1 MSDAPPPSPPSRRIT
16 GRITAEHVSA
26 TLEEFLVRASTRGEL
41 AVAAARA
48 VLCAL
53 LLLRILIAY
62 GDELRA
68 LEVKPW
74 FSAAGLSAGLAFS
87 LHSLSRLRA
96 PGAPLR
102 LTLSVLVDTAVVIVA
117 LSPIVVWPH
126 GDYRGVL
133 REFDAAGIL
142 LVVVAT
148 GARLY
153 PRVAVVGAASNALAL
168 TGFLLLDQLRHPT
181 LVGYPAG
188 DVILAYALLIG
199 ASTLA
204 FAVAKGT
211 RLLVAEGAEAV
222 LKAERARQRLGVYVS
237 EEVAAALDSSDDD
250 PALGG
255 ARREVA
261 VLFSDLRGFTRFAEK
276 LEPEAL
282 VGELNA
288 YLDAMVTAVRAE
300 GGVIDKFI
308 GDAVMALFG
317 VPQARPDAAAAAIRA
332 AAAMQRALREHN
344 EVRARAG
351 RPPLAHGIGVHYGP
365 CVWGN
370 IGTQERMQYTVIG
383 DAVNLASRL
392 ESASKELG
400 VPVVISAD
408 AAAHLGY
415 DDRTP
420 VLAPRGTLQVRG
432 REQELEVF
440 TFVDPEL
447 T

>member
-1 MSDAPPPSPPSRRIT
+1 MSDAPATPPSRRIT
-16 GRITAEHVSA
+16 GRFTAEHVSA
-26 TLEEFLVRASTRGEL
+26 TLEEFLLRASTRGEA
-41 AVAAARA
+41 AVAAARG

-53 LLLRILIAY
+53 LLLRILLAY
-62 GDELRA
+62 GDELFA

-74 FSAAGLSAGLAFS
+74 FAAAGLSFGLAFS
-87 LHSLSRLRA
+87 LHTLRRLRA
-96 PGAPLR
+96 PGEVRLR
-102 LTLSVLVDTAVVIVA
+102 LTLSVLVDTLVVIVA

-168 TGFLLLDQLRHPT
+168 TGFLLLDHVRHRE

-188 DVILAYALLIG
+188 DVILAYALLVG
-199 ASTLA
+199 AATLA

-237 EEVAAALDSSDDD
+237 EEVAAALDTSDDD

-317 VPQARPDAAAAAIRA
+317 VPQARPDAAAAAVRA
-332 AAAMQRALREHN
+332 AAGMQRALRAHN
-344 EVRARAG
+344 EARARAG
-351 RPPLAHGIGVHYGP
+351 RPPLAHGIGVHFGP

-408 AAAHLGY
+408 AAAQLGY
-415 DDRTP
+415 EDRTP

-432 REQELEVF
+432 REQALEVF

-447 T
+447 S